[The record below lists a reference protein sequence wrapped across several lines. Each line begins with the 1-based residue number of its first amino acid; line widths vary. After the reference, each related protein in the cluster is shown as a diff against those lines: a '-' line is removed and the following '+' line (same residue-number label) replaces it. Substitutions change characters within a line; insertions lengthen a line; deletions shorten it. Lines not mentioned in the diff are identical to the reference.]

1 MTSGCG
7 CTKAR
12 GMQCCEQFS
21 PEYVTSARETYAELT
36 RSELDMAI
44 LGQLAAA
51 TNTSS
56 LSTGMLSTGRTH
68 HAETERE
75 RWYISYFHQGKPV
88 CQKMFRFLH
97 GIGEKTLE
105 KSCCKLQSQQ
115 EKATHSWQCQEAPPQ
130 HHFIYFLA
138 ILRTLFSTTRSCMPF
153 FSQEDFQAI
162 VVQTSNSFHQAIRNE
177 PSGEVTSQQ
186 LKQMPPYVL

>member
-21 PEYVTSARETYAELT
+21 PEYVTSARETCAEHT

-51 TNTSS
+51 TNTSCTLPS
-56 LSTGMLSTGRTH
+56 GMLSTGRTH
-68 HAETERE
+68 HAETEHE
-75 RWYISYFHQGKPV
+75 RWYSSYFHQGKPV

-97 GIGEKTLE
+97 GIGEKRLKNLAASFRINGIRPRTHGNA
-105 KSCCKLQSQQ
+105 KKLPHNTISFTPLQYFV
-115 EKATHSWQCQEAPPQ
+115 
-130 HHFIYFLA
+130 HFIFNYA
-138 ILRTLFSTTRSCMPF
+138 KQHA
-153 FSQEDFQAI
+153 FSQEEFQAI
-162 VVQTSNSFHQAIRNE
+162 VVRTSNSFHQAIQNE

>member
-21 PEYVTSARETYAELT
+21 PEYVTSARETCTELT

-56 LSTGMLSTGRTH
+56 TLSTRMLSTGRTH
-68 HAETERE
+68 HAETEHE
-75 RWYISYFHQGKPV
+75 RWYTSYFHQGKPV

-97 GIGEKTLE
+97 GIGENLAASFRVNGIRPRTHGNA
-105 KSCCKLQSQQ
+105 KSSPTTPSHLLPCNTS
-115 EKATHSWQCQEAPPQ
+115 
-130 HHFIYFLA
+130 Y
-138 ILRTLFSTTRSCMPF
+138 TLFSTMQSSMPF
-153 FSQEDFQAI
+153 FSQEEFQAI
-162 VVQTSNSFHQAIRNE
+162 VVRTSNSFHQAIQNE